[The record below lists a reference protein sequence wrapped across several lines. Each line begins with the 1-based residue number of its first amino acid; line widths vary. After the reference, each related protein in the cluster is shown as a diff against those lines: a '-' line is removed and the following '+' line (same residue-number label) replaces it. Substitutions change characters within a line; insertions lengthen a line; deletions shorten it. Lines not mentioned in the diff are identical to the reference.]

1 MTQCHKFTDC
11 QSLQYLFGYELY
23 SHHRLKFIFQ
33 IKTRKLKDDEKK
45 KALETERTK
54 EEQLSK
60 KRRRE
65 ERREKYRVQDKM
77 NKKSR
82 RDT

>member
-1 MTQCHKFTDC
+1 MSIILIVNAYDICLDMNC
-11 QSLQYLFGYELY
+11 MG
-23 SHHRLKFIFQ
+23 HHRFKCILQ
-33 IKTRKLKDDEKK
+33 IKTRKLKDEEKK

-77 NKKSR
+77 KKKSR